1 MHERKKIH
9 NYWISRYSVR
19 KVFFRDSLYNQTIKY
34 LKKQRYLRFSKIF
47 FLLNSFLN
55 KNYPVCYILKK
66 DKKIVGFVGTIFS
79 KKNIIKKIILHVT
92 YILG

>member
-19 KVFFRDSLYNQTIKY
+19 KVFFRDSLFNQTIKY
-34 LKKQRYLRFSKIF
+34 LKKQRNLRFSKIF

-66 DKKIVGFVGTIFS
+66 RQ
-79 KKNIIKKIILHVT
+79 KNSWFCRN
-92 YILG
+92 YFF